1 MFIATEEFIPPG
13 NSTSARYGL
22 LKQMSYLELYLKRC
36 YEKYPEEWKYI
47 TGHKGLAFLVMK
59 LWQEAEKFENAVKDD
74 PRFNPYSKPVSEFV
88 YNPDNYKIIEMFF
101 GQSGILEYKNKN
113 FKDIDAEFDNLK
125 VYDINDL

>member
-1 MFIATEEFIPPG
+1 
-13 NSTSARYGL
+13 
-22 LKQMSYLELYLKRC
+22 
-36 YEKYPEEWKYI
+36 
-47 TGHKGLAFLVMK
+47 MK

-74 PRFNPYSKPVSEFV
+74 PRFNPYSKPVAEFV
-88 YNPDNYKIIEMFF
+88 YNLDNYKIIEMFF